1 MHACKTLLLEV
12 VQAVYYLWYSIALFK
27 SVYGI
32 LCKYFTQNM
41 SIQHCL
47 LHGQKDVRRHSF
59 STFFYLLTK
68 KGPQLRP
75 KDYSQEQKHFHH
87 SKAPL
92 PPKRDFLHN
101 EPAGIYQNRLFFK
114 MLCAQNFRF
123 FFLLRLCLKKGNPQ
137 SST

>member
-47 LHGQKDVRRHSF
+47 PHGQKDVRRHSF

-68 KGPQLRP
+68 KGLNYGQKIILKNKSIFTTP
-75 KDYSQEQKHFHH
+75 KLPCRRREISYIMNQPAFIRTGYF
-87 SKAPL
+87 SKCYVH
-92 PPKRDFLHN
+92 KIFDFS
-101 EPAGIYQNRLFFK
+101 FSFV
-114 MLCAQNFRF
+114 
-123 FFLLRLCLKKGNPQ
+123 
-137 SST
+137 SV